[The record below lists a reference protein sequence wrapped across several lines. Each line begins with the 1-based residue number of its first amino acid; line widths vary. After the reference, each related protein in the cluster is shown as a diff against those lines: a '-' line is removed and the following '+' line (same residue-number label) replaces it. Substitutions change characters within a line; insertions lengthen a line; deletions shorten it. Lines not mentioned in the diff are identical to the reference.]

1 MAEPKK
7 KGGEGLGGKKETE
20 KKTVLNKSKQSN
32 KKINTSQGSEAE
44 DGEVL
49 LKVGPLKYKLPGK
62 RQRIALSWA
71 VVGLNLLLVLAVVV
85 YFYNPS
91 FQQFIYNVGR

>member
-7 KGGEGLGGKKETE
+7 TSGEGLVPKK
-20 KKTVLNKSKQSN
+20 VMSSNKSKQSN
-32 KKINTSQGSEAE
+32 QRIKSDQNLSEE
-44 DGEVL
+44 GGEVL

-62 RQRIALSWA
+62 RQRVALSWI
-71 VVGLNLLLVLAVVV
+71 VVGLNLLLLLAVVV

-91 FQQFIYNVGR
+91 FQEFIYNVGR